1 MLCLVIRHAVA
12 ILAHKVQLVCIAC
25 DRELTAFFR
34 VGNLDDGGFGGKG
47 IADGDLLV
55 GSEVN
60 IAVVPLK
67 LGALQLCGGVFALTE
82 INAVLAVLDRAVLN
96 DQLAAGLIIVI
107 RPCRFARRNGSIA
120 ARAIHSG
127 TIDAQCAAVPYL
139 QCRGLVATKRRL
151 LVDILVGVGISTA
164 EKVGGGARHKHI
176 AVGSGDIGICDVQ
189 RCIIGGAQRRTLY
202 EYLDVLIAGVRAADD
217 IDPTVDGVQDPARAG
232 GCHIIEGRAGG
243 IHDHKRRAVAIVAVV
258 GAAIDGHI
266 GSLICF
272 NSTQDGVHGEIVKRP
287 VAAAQIA
294 CGDVVTLHV
303 IGAAVKHC
311 GAREAVFGIEATVEG
326 EALCRLDG
334 LPHSVDGH
342 ALGSAD
348 CNKVRTVFFIPSLIK
363 GRFSGDVDDHILVL
377 SVDHDPLCIGTVYG
391 INLAAAMLFN
401 EILVD
406 DVAAGQETGRCRLSG
421 GLCRRIGIFLCAHSA
436 FKFCTSL
443 QSKCAHG
450 KDRGHHAA
458 CKYRTDEPCAKLL
471 HKDNS
476 SLVFFVHAGFFRLPA
491 RFKHLKYSIS
501 AARRNLH
508 SVRTFW
514 TPPFFRAFCKK
525 MEEKM
530 LSQPQKKQPGTTHR
544 SFRAAVSKIVWS
556 VRAPAELSSHSKG
569 SAGSPRSCAGPAADT
584 APCWPGCP
592 PQGRRW
598 SPAHCAP
605 LRHPAP

>member
-1 MLCLVIRHAVA
+1 MVLLIGEAQQVIHFILYNAVQDHDPGPACELLSLGGWVCGQGDRGAFVDLVIGVNLSVNAPDLDRCRGILGGQGVAGCPLGQVIIVLCLVIRHAVA
-12 ILAHKVQLVCIAC
+12 LVLALKVQLVCIAC

-34 VGNLDDGGFGGKG
+34 VGNLDGGGGGKG

-55 GSEVN
+55 GLEVN

-82 INAVLAVLDRAVLN
+82 INAVFAVLDRAVLN
-96 DQLAAGLIIVI
+96 DQIAAVHIRVI

-139 QCRGLVATKRRL
+139 QCRGLVVNRL
-151 LVDILVGVGISTA
+151 MVDILVGVGISTA

-202 EYLDVLIAGVRAADD
+202 EYLDVLIAGVRAAAD

-232 GCHIIEGRAGG
+232 GCHIIEGRFGG
-243 IHDHKRRAVAIVAVV
+243 IHDQKRRAVAIVAVV

-272 NSTQDGVHGEIVKRP
+272 NSTLDGFQGEIVKRP
-287 VAAAQIA
+287 VAAEQIA
-294 CGDVVTLHV
+294 CGDVVTLPV
-303 IGAAVKHC
+303 IVAAVKHC
-311 GAREAVFGIEATVEG
+311 GAREAVFGIEATAEG
-326 EALCRLDG
+326 EAPLCRRDG
-334 LPHSVDGH
+334 LPLSVDGH
-342 ALGSAD
+342 AIGVAD
-348 CNKVRTVFFIPSLIK
+348 CNKVRTVFFIPILFIK
-363 GRFSGDVDDHILVL
+363 GRFSDDVDDHILVL
-377 SVDHDPLCIGTVYG
+377 SVDHDPLCIGTAYG

-514 TPPFFRAFCKK
+514 IPPPVF
-525 MEEKM
+525 
-530 LSQPQKKQPGTTHR
+530 
-544 SFRAAVSKIVWS
+544 
-556 VRAPAELSSHSKG
+556 
-569 SAGSPRSCAGPAADT
+569 SCV
-584 APCWPGCP
+584 
-592 PQGRRW
+592 
-598 SPAHCAP
+598 
-605 LRHPAP
+605 L

>member
-1 MLCLVIRHAVA
+1 MLCLVIRHAVV

-34 VGNLDDGGFGGKG
+34 VGNLDGGGGGKG

-55 GSEVN
+55 GLEVN
-60 IAVVPLK
+60 IALGPLK
-67 LGALQLCGGVFALTE
+67 RGTLQLCGGVAALTE
-82 INAVLAVLDRAVLN
+82 INAVFAVFDRAVLN

-139 QCRGLVATKRRL
+139 QCRGLVAKIK
-151 LVDILVGVGISTA
+151 ILVGVGISTA
-164 EKVGGGARHKHI
+164 DKVGGGARHKHI
-176 AVGSGDIGICDVQ
+176 AVGSGDFGICDVQ
-189 RCIIGGAQRRTLY
+189 RCIIGDAQRRTIFVSR
-202 EYLDVLIAGVRAADD
+202 EVLIGAGVRAADD
-217 IDPTVDGVQDPARAG
+217 IDLTVHGVHDPADAG
-232 GCHIIEGRAGG
+232 GFHIIEGRVGG
-243 IHDHKRRAVAIVAVV
+243 IIDPKRRAEALAAVV
-258 GAAIDGHI
+258 AAAVDDHI

-272 NSTQDGVHGEIVKRP
+272 NSTQDGVHGEIFKRP

-294 CGDVVTLHV
+294 CGDVVTRHV

-311 GAREAVFGIEATVEG
+311 GAREAVFGIEAADEAA
-326 EALCRLDG
+326 ALCRLDG
-334 LPHSVDGH
+334 LPLSVDGH
-342 ALGSAD
+342 AIGVAD
-348 CNKVRTVFFIPSLIK
+348 CNKVRTVFFIPILFIK
-363 GRFSGDVDDHILVL
+363 GRFSDDVDDHILVL
-377 SVDHDPLCIGTVYG
+377 SVDHDPLCIGTAHG
-391 INLAAAMLFN
+391 INLAMICN

-406 DVAAGQETGRCRLSG
+406 GRRAVGGQGIPLSG

-436 FKFCTSL
+436 FKFCTFL

-514 TPPFFRAFCKK
+514 IPPPVF
-525 MEEKM
+525 
-530 LSQPQKKQPGTTHR
+530 
-544 SFRAAVSKIVWS
+544 
-556 VRAPAELSSHSKG
+556 
-569 SAGSPRSCAGPAADT
+569 SCV
-584 APCWPGCP
+584 
-592 PQGRRW
+592 
-598 SPAHCAP
+598 
-605 LRHPAP
+605 L